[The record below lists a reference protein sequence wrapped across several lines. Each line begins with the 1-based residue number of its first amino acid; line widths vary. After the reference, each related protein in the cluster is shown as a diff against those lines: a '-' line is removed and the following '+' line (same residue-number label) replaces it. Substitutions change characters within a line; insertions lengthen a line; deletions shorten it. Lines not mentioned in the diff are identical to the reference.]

1 MRKNYEASTL
11 DEAINNAMIDLS
23 ITSDKLV
30 YNVIQTGSTG
40 FLGIGSKPF
49 IIEAYSKEDKEEVY
63 KDNNKNKS
71 EKLVQDEKGVYE
83 FNSKKREHNPNKK
96 LTRDP
101 EEVYKRAKEF
111 LDPIFAKFDTN
122 IKMEYE
128 AQVDIN
134 TIVLNLRGEKMGV
147 LIGKHGQT
155 LDALQHL
162 TNIIV
167 NTGETDKVHLRMDS
181 ENYRDKRMETL
192 ENLAKSV
199 ANNVKRT
206 KRDYALEP
214 MSSYERRII
223 HSILQKEKNIETVSE
238 GMDRKRHVVVKY
250 KRY

>member
-1 MRKNYEASTL
+1 MRKNYEASSL

-30 YNVIQTGSTG
+30 YNVLQNGSAG

-49 IIEAYSKEDKEEVY
+49 IIEAYSKDDKEEMY
-63 KDNNKNKS
+63 KDSNK
-71 EKLVQDEKGVYE
+71 EKNFVKNENGEYE
-83 FNSKKREHNPNKK
+83 FDIHKKRENNINKK
-96 LTRDP
+96 LTRNP
-101 EEVYKRAKEF
+101 KEVMDRATEF
-111 LDPIFAKFDTN
+111 LNPIFKTFNMD
-122 IKMEYE
+122 IKMDYE

-134 TIVLNLRGEKMGV
+134 TILINLKGEKMGV

-167 NTGETDKVHLRMDS
+167 NTGEADKVHIRMDS
-181 ENYRDKRMETL
+181 ENYREKRMETL

-199 ANNVKRT
+199 ANNVRRT

-238 GMDRKRHVVVKY
+238 GIDRKRHVVVKY

>member
-1 MRKNYEASTL
+1 MRKNYEANTL

-30 YNVIQTGSTG
+30 YSVLQNGSAG

-49 IIEAYSKEDKEEVY
+49 IIEAYSKDDKEEVY
-63 KDNNKNKS
+63 KDSNKNNK
-71 EKLVQDEKGVYE
+71 LVKNEKGEYE
-83 FNSKKREHNPNKK
+83 FNATKKRENNAIRK
-96 LTRDP
+96 LTRNP
-101 EEVYKRAKEF
+101 EEVMGRAKEF
-111 LDPIFAKFDTN
+111 LDPIFKTFDMN
-122 IKMEYE
+122 ITMDYE

-134 TIVLNLRGEKMGV
+134 TIVINLKGEKMGV

-167 NTGETDKVHLRMDS
+167 NTGETDKVHIRMDS
-181 ENYRDKRMETL
+181 EKYRDKRMETL

-199 ANNVKRT
+199 ASNVRRT